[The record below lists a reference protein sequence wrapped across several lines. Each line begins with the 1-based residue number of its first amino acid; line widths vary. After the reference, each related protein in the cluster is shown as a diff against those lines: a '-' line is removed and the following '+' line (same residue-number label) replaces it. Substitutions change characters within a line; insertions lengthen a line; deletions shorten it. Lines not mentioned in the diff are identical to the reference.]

1 MSLFDYDQ
9 HILELINHN
18 RLRTLDSLFIH
29 ITDTAYLIA
38 LLIPFFIFFYSYLK
52 KDLALKIKAWQI
64 VASIAFDSIIITILK
79 YSINRQRPFEID
91 NHIEKLSSGGS
102 PSFPSGHTSTAF
114 LIATTI
120 TILFSNNKWL
130 LSIIWLWAFVV
141 AYTRLALGVHYP
153 SDVIGGML
161 IGTSNAIIVNRI
173 FTKKITNQA
182 NNV

>member
-1 MSLFDYDQ
+1 MSLFDYDK

-18 RLRTLDSLFIH
+18 RIRALDSLFIH
-29 ITDTAYLIA
+29 ITDTTYLVA
-38 LLIPFFIFFYSYLK
+38 LLIPFFIFLYSYLK
-52 KDLALKIKAWQI
+52 NDLSIKIKGWQM

-102 PSFPSGHTSTAF
+102 PSFPSGHTSNAF
-114 LIATTI
+114 LIATCI

-130 LSIIWLWAFVV
+130 LSLIWLWAFAV

-153 SDVIGGML
+153 SDVIGGMI
-161 IGTSNAIIVNRI
+161 IGTSNAIIVNWI
-173 FTKKITNQA
+173 FMQKFTKKTNH
-182 NNV
+182 V

>member
-18 RLRTLDSLFIH
+18 RIRSLDSLFIH

-52 KDLALKIKAWQI
+52 KDLVLKLKAWRI
-64 VASIAFDSIIITILK
+64 VASIAFDSIIITMLK

-153 SDVIGGML
+153 SDVIGGMI
-161 IGTSNAIIVNRI
+161 IGASNAIIVNRI
-173 FTKKITNQA
+173 FIKKAINPTTN
-182 NNV
+182 V